1 VLDGALRLPS
11 CGFPMRGRK
20 PGGGLVVISGTFTVA
35 HRPLTM
41 SAAARNNVPA
51 VYPFLLF
58 ARDSGD

>member
-1 VLDGALRLPS
+1 
-11 CGFPMRGRK
+11 MRGRE
-20 PGGGLVVISGTFTVA
+20 PGGGLAVISGTFTVA

-51 VYPFLLF
+51 VYPSLLF